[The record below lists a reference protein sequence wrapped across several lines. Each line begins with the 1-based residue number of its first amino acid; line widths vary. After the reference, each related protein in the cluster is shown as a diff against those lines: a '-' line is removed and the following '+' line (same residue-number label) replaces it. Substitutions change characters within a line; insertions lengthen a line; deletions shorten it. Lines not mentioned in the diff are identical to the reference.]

1 MYLYARSRDEHNED
15 GGVDGLLERE
25 GVQCGEDVFE
35 VLGLVRDVGA
45 EVDATVRLVVDA
57 VDCLRDDTEI
67 MACAAEAPE

>member
-1 MYLYARSRDEHNED
+1 MDARSRDKHDED

-35 VLGLVRDVGA
+35 VLGLVRDIGT
-45 EVDATVRLVVDA
+45 EVDATVRLVVNA
-57 VDCLRDDTEI
+57 VHCLRDNAEV